1 MAGMIGLGPTDSTS
15 AQAMGTDLVPAGA
28 GEVLGSTF
36 SGGWSE
42 NITTRLFRTLGR
54 EGGAASVDFPAVDP
68 MGNPLG
74 YSEHADIPGDP
85 ILPAEELNKQYG
97 IKGVL
102 SFDKPGTAAAAEALQ
117 KHKREQL
124 AVADTLARS
133 DGSLLASAPIRFATS
148 LAAGLLDPL
157 NVAAAFIPVVGEA
170 RAAVMLEQA
179 GGAFG
184 RAAVRAGVGA
194 AEGAAGMAALEPLS
208 YALDV
213 AEHNDWTMAKALQN
227 IAFGGVLGGG
237 LHVAGGAVR
246 DVLRAPRGGIAE
258 RMEAAGPEAR
268 EAALRGSVAAVVEG
282 RPVEVASAIDLLE
295 ARRAS
300 ADLDAL
306 ARRSADIEAER
317 ARVADASQPVEPQ
330 DRSGRVE
337 AATGELSGLRKQAE
351 ALRNEIAGLRETG
364 VRQTMDPAS
373 AERLQAVEADLAG
386 TLPAARRRALEAE
399 RTMLLE
405 GRDAGREMAAA
416 GTLEAGR
423 TQAQIAG
430 LSSELSRTE
439 AAVIKA
445 EQALEKIRAEDAAE
459 RAALAEQNRASTAHE
474 RIQAAKMDAQ
484 QALLE
489 DLATRA
495 MRRAAG
501 ETGFRIGDR
510 DGRDLARAV
519 LRGELTPAE
528 AMEAIQRWRREATDD
543 ALLTQRPDFATMAE
557 RLRQEAER
565 AATNLRDAAR
575 RDPMAPDDAAGIRE
589 VTEQAARKQPTTT
602 ELELADVQQ
611 RVADLQQAITRER
624 EAGRLPEAA
633 EAQLKQA
640 ERMADELEGNARA
653 FDAAAAC
660 MVTRA

>member
-36 SGGWSE
+36 AGGLSE

-54 EGGAASVDFPAVDP
+54 EGGAASVDFPAVDA

-85 ILPAEELNKQYG
+85 ILPAEDLNKQYG

-184 RAAVRAGVGA
+184 RAAVRAGIGA
-194 AEGAAGMAALEPLS
+194 AEGAVGMAALEPLS

-237 LHVAGGAVR
+237 LHMGAGAVR
-246 DVLRAPRGGIAE
+246 DLIRRPARPVLDAVAD
-258 RMEAAGPEAR
+258 RMEAAGPAAR
-268 EAALRGSVAAVVEG
+268 ETALRGGIAAVVEG
-282 RPVEVASAIDLLE
+282 RGVDVAPAVELIEARQAMAQPRERAPVSLLE
-295 ARRAS
+295 F
-300 ADLDAL
+300 L
-306 ARRSADIEAER
+306 ARRGGVVDDGGDLAAMGADTWHR
-317 ARVADASQPVEPQ
+317 
-330 DRSGRVE
+330 GRV
-337 AATGELSGLRKQAE
+337 GMPRLLRAVDETPEGQG
-351 ALRNEIAGLRETG
+351 ALGGVGGGDG
-364 VRQTMDPAS
+364 VRATTHDLDSS
-373 AERLQAVEADLAG
+373 AR
-386 TLPAARRRALEAE
+386 AAW
-399 RTMLLE
+399 
-405 GRDAGREMAAA
+405 
-416 GTLEAGR
+416 EAGYLPGADR
-423 TQAQIAG
+423 PDT
-430 LSSELSRTE
+430 
-439 AAVIKA
+439 
-445 EQALEKIRAEDAAE
+445 
-459 RAALAEQNRASTAHE
+459 N
-474 RIQAAKMDAQ
+474 
-484 QALLE
+484 ALL
-489 DLATRA
+489 
-495 MRRAAG
+495 AA
-501 ETGFRIGDR
+501 IDR
-510 DGRDLARAV
+510 E
-519 LRGELTPAE
+519 LRGERAFTADDMARAEARANVLRQVADDDRTQGIREEVQIVADDGGIRLTPAE
-528 AMEAIQRWRREATDD
+528 IDHATRMVSDGASPAQAVHEAMNASAIEAVEA
-543 ALLTQRPDFATMAE
+543 AN
-557 RLRQEAER
+557 R